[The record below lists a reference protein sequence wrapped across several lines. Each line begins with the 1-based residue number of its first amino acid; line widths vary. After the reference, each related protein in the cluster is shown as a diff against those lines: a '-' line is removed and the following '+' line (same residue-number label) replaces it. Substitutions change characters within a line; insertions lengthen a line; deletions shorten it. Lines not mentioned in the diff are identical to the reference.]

1 MVGNQI
7 DVQELSI
14 AQSREAT
21 YRFLSSVLFKE
32 VTAEFWA
39 ASAENPPVSS
49 GVLGEYFASLKGA
62 DIEAVRSE
70 NAIKYAKLLLG
81 ASSNP
86 VIPYESPYTS
96 PEHIMKQKSWAQVK
110 AIFAGNGFALDE
122 SLGLPEDHISFE
134 LEFMAH
140 MCRREQ
146 DLLERLDAVGLAA
159 NRATQRCFLTDHL
172 LAWTG
177 AFCDDLAWKSQGG
190 FYAGIAEVLNQ
201 FMAFE
206 IEEFEIKDEEIKYPR
221 FEENVE

>member
-1 MVGNQI
+1 MVDKQI
-7 DVQELSI
+7 DAQELSV

-39 ASAENPPVSS
+39 AAAENPPVSE
-49 GVLGEYFASLKGA
+49 GVLGEYFESLRGA

-70 NAIKYAKLLLG
+70 NAVKYAKLLLG

-96 PEHIMKQKSWAQVK
+96 PEHIMRQESWSQVK
-110 AIFAGNGFALDE
+110 TTFAVNGFVLDE
-122 SLGLPEDHISFE
+122 SLNVPEDHISFE

-146 DLLERLDAVGLAA
+146 QLIDSLDAVGLAS
-159 NRATQRCFLTDHL
+159 NRAAQRAFLTDHL
-172 LAWTG
+172 LAWAG
-177 AFCDDLAWKSQGG
+177 AFCDDLAWKSRGG
-190 FYAGIAEVLNQ
+190 FYAGVAEVLNQ
-201 FMAFE
+201 LMAFE
-206 IEEFEIKDEEIKYPR
+206 IEEFDIEDSEIKYPC
-221 FEENVE
+221 FEEVAD